1 VSDTNSFTGEITVT
15 PPLTF
20 AEIRAMPT
28 TGPKLHD
35 LGLRI
40 HRTVTTTDSGE
51 VTDITAPAITPP
63 PEFGGANIL
72 EDLQLLIDEFGSDH
86 EFAGFIEMW
95 TDPGYGPTPPKRF
108 LIRDRQ
114 AVVVDAQI
122 VWPEGS
128 E

>member
-1 VSDTNSFTGEITVT
+1 VSDDNTFTGEITVT
-15 PPLTF
+15 PALT
-20 AEIRAMPT
+20 AREIRALPL
-28 TGPKLHD
+28 LHD
-35 LGLRI
+35 VGLRI
-40 HRTVTTTDSGE
+40 ARTSTRTDDGE
-51 VTDITAPAITPP
+51 SVIVTAPAITPP
-63 PEFGGANIL
+63 KEWGGNHIT
-72 EDLQLLIDEFGSDH
+72 EDLQALADEFGAGH

-114 AVVVDAQI
+114 AVVVDARI